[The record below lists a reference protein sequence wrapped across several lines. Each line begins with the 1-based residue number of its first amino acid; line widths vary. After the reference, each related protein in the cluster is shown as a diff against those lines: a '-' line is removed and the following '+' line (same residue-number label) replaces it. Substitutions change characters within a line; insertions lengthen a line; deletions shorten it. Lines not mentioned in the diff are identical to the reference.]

1 MAQELS
7 QVARVINEMIM
18 FDSGDIKR
26 INHFIKVYGY
36 ASTIARL
43 EEVDERTQM
52 IIEVAASHDIAIKV
66 CEKTYGKCTGELQEL
81 EGPPLVEQMLRRVGG
96 FDNEFIERVKYLV
109 GNHHSYSL
117 IENNIDFQILVE
129 ADMLVNMDEDNTDI
143 KEIRRAERTIFKT
156 EAGTAFLQNLFYTD

>member
-52 IIEVAASHDIAIKV
+52 IIEVAAASHDIAIKV
-66 CEKTYGKCTGELQEL
+66 CEKKYGKCTGELQEL

-129 ADMLVNMDEDNTDI
+129 ADNMDEDNTDI